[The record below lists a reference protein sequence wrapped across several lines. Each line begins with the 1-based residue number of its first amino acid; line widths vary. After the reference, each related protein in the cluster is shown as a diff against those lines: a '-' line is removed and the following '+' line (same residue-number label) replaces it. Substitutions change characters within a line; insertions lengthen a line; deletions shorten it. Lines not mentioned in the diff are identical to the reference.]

1 MQTKD
6 ATIGTFEINGQ
17 LKYYGL
23 EPLNHIAAGI
33 YPLTKYFSPGHNKW
47 VPLVQNVPG
56 HSYIEIHVGNWP
68 KDTKDCLLAGENLG
82 ADMILNSQ
90 VAIDDFYPQFFAA
103 IAKGESCTIEYIDLY
118 KN

>member
-23 EPLNHIAAGI
+23 EPLNHIPAGT
-33 YPLTKYFSPGHNKW
+33 YPLAKYFSPAHNKE

-56 HSYIEIHVGNWP
+56 HSYIEIHVGNWA
-68 KDTKDCLLAGENLG
+68 KDTRDCLCLGESLG
-82 ADMILNSQ
+82 VDMILNSL
-90 VAIDDFYPQFFAA
+90 VAINDFYPQFFAA
-103 IAKGESCTIEYIDLY
+103 LAKGELCTIEYIDSY